1 MVWIATR
8 VFLGFISRNN
18 PQLSVNLSK
27 KCLPC
32 SSVRRFASAE
42 PSPEDV
48 EEIGADLEALEREK
62 AAAELEA
69 KRNKSRLRDKHYKL
83 VHSLIPVDPS
93 NPEFPHEQTIKFR
106 RKIAARYGQD
116 SGINL
121 GISWPTKQR
130 LDEMLEYERVA
141 HPFTLHEI
149 VEKKRKQREEERQ
162 KLLNR

>member
-8 VFLGFISRNN
+8 VFLGLIGRNI
-18 PQLSVNLSK
+18 PQHSVNLSK

-32 SSVRRFASAE
+32 SSVRRFASVE
-42 PSPEDV
+42 SSPEDV
-48 EEIGADLEALEREK
+48 DEIGADLEAIEREK

-69 KRNKSRLRDKHYKL
+69 KRNKSRLKERHYKL
-83 VHSLIPVDPS
+83 VHCQIHLDPS
-93 NPEFPHEQTIKFR
+93 NPEFPQEETVKFR

-121 GISWPTKQR
+121 GISWPTKQQ

-141 HPFTLHEI
+141 HPFTLQEI
-149 VEKKRKQREEERQ
+149 VEKKRKQREEESQ